1 MKKSTKM
8 MFFMMMIIGTT
19 ITMSSNS
26 WMSMWMGLEVNM
38 MAFIPLIYKMK
49 NNKSAESSMIYFLTQ
64 SMSSM
69 MMLFSISMNSM
80 MENKM
85 IILLTISLMIKMGA
99 APFQMWFTEMM
110 NKMSWMNCLILMTW
124 QKMAPM
130 FILSNISSKMI
141 LMSSVLS
148 AIVGAIGG
156 LNQTS
161 TRKIMA
167 FSSINHMGW
176 MMMCTTFNNNLWMMY
191 LMIYSTLMM
200 PLTWMFNKKMIMHSS
215 QMMTNMKSMT
225 EKMNITCM
233 MMSMGGMPPML
244 GFMPKWMAINSMMMS
259 NMYMIMIM
267 MIMMSI
273 ITLFYYMRIT
283 MSTMMIHEVQ
293 KKWMMINQNKYMYS
307 SIMLTMN
314 LLLMTVMMFF

>member
-8 MFFMMMIIGTT
+8 MFFTMMIIGTM

-38 MAFIPLIYKMK
+38 MSFIPLIYKMK

-69 MMLFSISMNSM
+69 LMLFSISMNSM

-85 IILLTISLMIKMGA
+85 MILLTISLMIKMGA

-130 FILSNISSKMI
+130 FICQMSQEKF
-141 LMSSVLS
+141 LMSSALS
-148 AIVGAIGG
+148 TMVGAIGG

-176 MMMCTTFNNNLWMMY
+176 MMMCTTFNNNLWIMY
-191 LMIYSTLMM
+191 LLIYSTLMM
-200 PLTWMFNKKMIMHSS
+200 PLAWMFNEKMIMHSS

-244 GFMPKWMAINSMMMS
+244 GFLPKWMAINSMMES

-283 MSTMMIHEVQ
+283 MSTMMIYEVQ
-293 KKWMMINQNKYMYS
+293 KKWMMINQNKNMYT

-314 LLLMTVMMFF
+314 LLLMTMMMFF